1 MSEPKDVSAIAALG
15 HEEAMKL
22 ATEEWDRLLALAES
36 LTPQEWARPTDCVGW
51 DVRAMLGH
59 LLGMVHLQADA
70 EERGRQ
76 IKAAATLAAR
86 NNTRR
91 IDELTGLQVADH
103 ARLSTEELLAAL
115 REAVPRG
122 LAARRALVPPAADT
136 PYDSELPG
144 EPIWTL
150 GHLFDVIHTRDPW
163 LHRIDICRA
172 TDREP
177 LLTPDH
183 DGRIIENVVAEWA
196 TRHGEPFRLEL
207 TGPAGGRYA
216 TPGAADGLPALRI
229 DAVEFCRVLSGRAA
243 GDGLLAT
250 PVVF

>member
-1 MSEPKDVSAIAALG
+1 
-15 HEEAMKL
+15 
-22 ATEEWDRLLALAES
+22 
-36 LTPQEWARPTDCVGW
+36 
-51 DVRAMLGH
+51 
-59 LLGMVHLQADA
+59 MVHLQADA

-76 IKAAATLAAR
+76 IKAAAALAAR

-103 ARLSTEELLAAL
+103 AGLSTGDLLTAL
-115 REAVPRG
+115 HEAVPRG

-144 EPIWTL
+144 EPMWTL

-177 LLTPDH
+177 LLTPEH

-207 TGPAGGRYA
+207 TGPAGGRYV
-216 TPGAADGLPALRI
+216 TPGAPDDLPELRI